1 MSEEQDKNGT
11 AEQAVLAEKQV
22 ILKQLREAPEFFTLL
37 SLCSK
42 EPYVCCDPE
51 TYDDEI
57 LIFLTQEDTKAAA
70 GALINAKV
78 PVNPVKIEEK
88 QKLNFLLSLFSLG
101 VNALLVKTK
110 EKSIPLQLNEV
121 IKRENPAEQK
131 DGSVWIEN
139 PELHLTMLYYAQESR
154 RPAEQNGDLAGA
166 KQSSLKAMQEEI
178 LADFQRGKFIVPSAG
193 KEKGIPL
200 VKLEDEKLYQPLF
213 TDMLEFKR
221 FNKDNQFQPLG
232 VSAEKIPQVLPQN
245 AQGVLLNPMGVKMP
259 LTVQRQPKPAA
270 EKQAE

>member
-1 MSEEQDKNGT
+1 MSEEKDKNGVE
-11 AEQAVLAEKQV
+11 EQAKAAEKLV
-22 ILKQLREAPEFFTLL
+22 LLKQLREAPELFTIL

-57 LIFLTQEDTKAAA
+57 MIFLDPEAAKAAA
-70 GALINAKV
+70 AALINAKI
-78 PVNPVKIEEK
+78 PVNLVKIEEK

-101 VNALLVKTK
+101 VNALLVKIK
-110 EKSIPLQLNEV
+110 DKAIGIQLNEV

-131 DGSVWIEN
+131 EGSVWIEN

-154 RPAEQNGDLAGA
+154 RPSEQDDQEDAA
-166 KQSSLKAMQEEI
+166 RQASLKSMQEEI
-178 LADFQRGKFIVPSAG
+178 LADFRKGKFIVPSAG

-200 VKLEDEKLYQPLF
+200 VKLDDDKLYQPLF
-213 TDMLEFKR
+213 TDVLEFKR
-221 FNKDNQFQPLG
+221 FNKDNQFKPLA
-232 VSAEKIPQVLPQN
+232 VSAEKIPQVLPQD

-259 LTVQRQPKPAA
+259 LTVQRQPKNEI
-270 EKQAE
+270 EK